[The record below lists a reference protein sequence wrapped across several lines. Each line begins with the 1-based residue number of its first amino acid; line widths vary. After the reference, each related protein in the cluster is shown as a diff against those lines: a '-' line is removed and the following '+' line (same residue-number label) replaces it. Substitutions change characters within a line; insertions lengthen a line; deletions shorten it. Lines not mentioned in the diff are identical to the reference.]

1 VIYWVAAIAAIAGFL
16 FGFDEGVIAGALHL
30 LRAQFTISP
39 AAEGFMT
46 AAVPLG
52 AMAGALVAGP
62 LADPLGRRKLLLVAA
77 AMFIVGALL
86 TAVAPGI
93 WVLTFG
99 RLLLGVAIGVAGMM
113 APLYI
118 SESAPAERRGMLVSI
133 YQLAITLG
141 ILGAYVVD
149 HALADSWRLMFAAG
163 IVPGVALA
171 AGMFFLSDSP
181 RWLVGLGRVA
191 EAQAFIAR
199 ILQIPPTDPKVKQ
212 ELASISAALAAAD
225 KNPGTWSELVGPL
238 VRPAL
243 VVAMGLF
250 LLQQLSGI
258 NAVIYYAPT
267 VFKEAGFGSSTTQ
280 ILATV
285 GLGVVNVLATVVGM
299 YLIDRIGRRRL
310 LLVGFAGTAA
320 SLAMIALGAATE
332 SDALDK
338 VALVGL
344 LLYIAAFA
352 VSLGPLPW
360 VMMSELFP
368 MKLRGMGTSLAS
380 ITNWGFNFVVVF
392 SFPVLIKEIGL
403 AGVFTL
409 YAIVCAVGIIFT
421 LRLVPETSGVSLE
434 KIEEHLHSGRPLL
447 ELGRSDALRRPV
459 HA

>member
-1 VIYWVAAIAAIAGFL
+1 
-16 FGFDEGVIAGALHL
+16 
-30 LRAQFTISP
+30 
-39 AAEGFMT
+39 
-46 AAVPLG
+46 
-52 AMAGALVAGP
+52 
-62 LADPLGRRKLLLVAA
+62 
-77 AMFIVGALL
+77 
-86 TAVAPGI
+86 
-93 WVLTFG
+93 
-99 RLLLGVAIGVAGMM
+99 
-113 APLYI
+113 
-118 SESAPAERRGMLVSI
+118 
-133 YQLAITLG
+133 
-141 ILGAYVVD
+141 
-149 HALADSWRLMFAAG
+149 
-163 IVPGVALA
+163 
-171 AGMFFLSDSP
+171 
-181 RWLVGLGRVA
+181 
-191 EAQAFIAR
+191 
-199 ILQIPPTDPKVKQ
+199 
-212 ELASISAALAAAD
+212 
-225 KNPGTWSELVGPL
+225 
-238 VRPAL
+238 
-243 VVAMGLF
+243 
-250 LLQQLSGI
+250 
-258 NAVIYYAPT
+258 VIYYAPT